1 MTPDAANAPAVDEL
15 KKHLQGFFSDGLVA
29 MVGLGHSAAYG
40 LPTMPVLADALLDQM
55 QGRLD
60 GDEKEEWAKVAAAL
74 ENGAG
79 LEAALNEI
87 PAESSVVP
95 KVIATSAEAV
105 LGAEASAI
113 EYVSADPEAYP
124 MARLMRLLGFSD
136 TARIITT
143 NYDRLI
149 EVAAEISG
157 FLVDNGF
164 YGCHHGR
171 FDPSASHEALVSRVK
186 MRRDKRTMSVSHRRH
201 LRLAKPHGSL
211 DWYQGPTGAFHCPY
225 PLDLPRLMIT
235 PGEGKYKAGYK
246 PPFDHHINL
255 GNEMI
260 DRAKALLAIGFGFN
274 DPHLQ
279 THLTTRITAGM
290 PTLVL
295 TRTLT
300 PAALAIV
307 NANPAVTSLER
318 ISGDGGTRVRRS
330 GEVAEFEDLE
340 IWQLDD
346 FLREVLNE

>member
-1 MTPDAANAPAVDEL
+1 
-15 KKHLQGFFSDGLVA
+15 

-40 LPTMPVLADALLDQM
+40 LPTMPALANALLGQM
-55 QGRLD
+55 PGLLD
-60 GDEKEEWAKVAAAL
+60 GEEEEEWAKVAAAL
-74 ENGAG
+74 ENGTG
-79 LEAALNEI
+79 LEPALDEI
-87 PAESSVVP
+87 PPESTVVP
-95 KVIATSAEAV
+95 KVIAACAEAV
-105 LGAEASAI
+105 LGAEAAAI
-113 EYVSADPEAYP
+113 EQVSADPEAFP
-124 MARLMRLLGFSD
+124 MARLMGLLGFSD

-149 EVAAEISG
+149 EIAAEIAG
-157 FLVDNGF
+157 FLVDTGF

-171 FDPSASHEALVSRVK
+171 FDPAASHEALVSRLTI
-186 MRRDKRTMSVSHRRH
+186 RRDKRTMSVSHRPH

-225 PLDLPRLMIT
+225 PLALPRLMIT
-235 PGEGKYKAGYK
+235 PGEGKYKAGYE
-246 PPFDHHINL
+246 PPFDHHITL

-290 PTLVL
+290 PTLIL

-300 PAALAIV
+300 PGALAIV
-307 NANPAVTSLER
+307 EANPAVTSLER
-318 ISGDGGTRVRRS
+318 LGDDGGTRVRRS
-330 GEVAEFEDLE
+330 DEVVEFHDLE